1 MAWRARE
8 IQHRRD
14 PSLAGS
20 YTPPPN
26 KPTSVHLSPTASS
39 RQPKT
44 IGMPKAPIEY
54 AHEIKQCTFSPRVR
68 NGVLFRAARRW
79 REAGPYPWLDAVDA
93 APTLTPSVHVAHR
106 RRSLARERSKR
117 HRRDAQVKGVAAH
130 MKQARAWT
138 SVEVTERLAAQPP
151 PPPCASRVPL
161 REAHRVDGVGDASPR
176 WCGLVRRARPPPW

>member
-1 MAWRARE
+1 MAFRCGVEGRCRGGVE
-8 IQHRRD
+8 TTSTR

-39 RQPKT
+39 RNPKT
-44 IGMPKAPIEY
+44 VGMPKAPIEY

-68 NGVLFRAARRW
+68 DAASIFRASRRW
-79 REAGPYPWLDAVDA
+79 RNGGVEALPMAW
-93 APTLTPSVHVAHR
+93 R
-106 RRSLARERSKR
+106 ARVIQT
-117 HRRDAQVKGVAAH
+117 QVKGVAAH

-151 PPPCASRVPL
+151 PPPCVSRVPL
-161 REAHRVDGVGDASPR
+161 
-176 WCGLVRRARPPPW
+176 